1 MSSPKNPMNLL
12 RRSFNQWSEHD
23 APRLGAA
30 LAFYAILSISPLV
43 ILSMAI
49 ISSVVDRSQAQAQ
62 LLDQV
67 QTLVGPEGRGTVQ
80 TLLVAGQKRSSGFFA
95 PIAGFAILLFGAS
108 GVFGELR
115 SALNTIWETKS
126 QNSLGV
132 LGILRKRVFSIGMV
146 FSVGFLL
153 IISLLVST
161 ALAALTTF
169 LRRIMPL
176 SHLLMTMIDFL
187 ISFLAIAV
195 LFGLILKYVPE
206 ATIKWKE
213 VRIGALFT
221 ALLFTIGKSLLGLY
235 LGQAAPGFS
244 FGAAGSL
251 VVMVIWIYYSAQI
264 FFFGAE
270 FTHVYALAQ
279 AECGP

>member
-1 MSSPKNPMNLL
+1 MNLL

-49 ISSVVDRSQAQAQ
+49 ISSVVDRSQAQAR

-115 SALNTIWETKS
+115 SALNTIWETRFVAPKTS
-126 QNSLGV
+126 S
-132 LGILRKRVFSIGMV
+132 
-146 FSVGFLL
+146 
-153 IISLLVST
+153 ST
-161 ALAALTTF
+161 ARTAWTF
-169 LRRIMPL
+169 SSPI
-176 SHLLMTMIDFL
+176 
-187 ISFLAIAV
+187 
-195 LFGLILKYVPE
+195 
-206 ATIKWKE
+206 
-213 VRIGALFT
+213 
-221 ALLFTIGKSLLGLY
+221 
-235 LGQAAPGFS
+235 
-244 FGAAGSL
+244 
-251 VVMVIWIYYSAQI
+251 
-264 FFFGAE
+264 
-270 FTHVYALAQ
+270 
-279 AECGP
+279 

>member
-62 LLDQV
+62 LLNQV

-279 AECGP
+279 GECRP

>member
-1 MSSPKNPMNLL
+1 
-12 RRSFNQWSEHD
+12 
-23 APRLGAA
+23 
-30 LAFYAILSISPLV
+30 
-43 ILSMAI
+43 
-49 ISSVVDRSQAQAQ
+49 
-62 LLDQV
+62 
-67 QTLVGPEGRGTVQ
+67 
-80 TLLVAGQKRSSGFFA
+80 
-95 PIAGFAILLFGAS
+95 
-108 GVFGELR
+108 
-115 SALNTIWETKS
+115 
-126 QNSLGV
+126 
-132 LGILRKRVFSIGMV
+132 MV

-169 LRRIMPL
+169 LRHMMPL
-176 SHLLMTMIDFL
+176 PHLLMTMIDFL

-235 LGQAAPGFS
+235 LGQAAPGFA

-270 FTHVYALAQ
+270 FTHVYALAE